1 MTVTKD
7 DIQKSIL
14 KTELNGKIVCIHSSL
29 RSFGEVQGG
38 ADAVIEAFLEERCTV
53 LVPSFSYDYYIPRVE
68 VIAQNGIDYNEE
80 PFEPNGKIY
89 NVETADIS
97 SDMGSI
103 PRAIVN
109 KAGRYRGCHP
119 TNSFSAIGPKAE
131 SLISCQTPEN
141 VYAPF
146 QKMMEMDGYIIM
158 MGVGLTKMTAIHHA
172 EKLSG
177 RELFICW
184 ALDEK
189 GNTIR
194 IREGSCSEGFGKLDF
209 AVEKYEKQI
218 TVGNSLW
225 RIFPIKETVL
235 ACAEAIK
242 KDPSITHCDDVN
254 CIRCNDM
261 QKGGP
266 ILDK

>member
-1 MTVTKD
+1 MAVTKN
-7 DIQKSIL
+7 DIRK
-14 KTELNGKIVCIHSSL
+14 GIVEAGISGEVVCVHSSL

-38 ADAVIEAFLEERCTV
+38 ADTVVDAFLEEGCTV

-89 NVETADIS
+89 NVETTDIS
-97 SDMGSI
+97 SDMGAI

-109 KAGRYRGCHP
+109 KAGRFRGYHP
-119 TNSFSAIGPKAE
+119 TNSFSAIGPYAE
-131 SLISCQTPEN
+131 SLVSCQTPED

-146 QKMMEMDGYIIM
+146 QKMMEMNGHIIM
-158 MGVGLTKMTAIHHA
+158 IGVGLTKMTAIHHA

-184 ALDEK
+184 ALDEN

-194 IREGSCSEGFGKLDF
+194 IREGSCSEGFGKLDS
-209 AVEKYEKQI
+209 AVEKYEKRVN
-218 TVGNSLW
+218 VGNSLW
-225 RIFPIKETVL
+225 RIFPIKETVK

-242 KDPSITHCDDVN
+242 KDPSITHCDDAN

-266 ILDK
+266 VL